1 MSVVPLILSGDDQTI
16 VTSQNEFQSKN
27 GIDGNVIYI
36 NQLDST
42 QLTNDYEANSSY
54 DFRVGAEYRDHRD
67 IHKTELEDEGTI
79 KLLPRSA
86 VVIQTEEY
94 VHFPKNRFGQI
105 LPKVGLLQHG
115 ISNTTSKIDPG
126 YHGNLNITIFNLGQ
140 RTILL
145 KRGQK
150 FCSLVIHEILPGS
163 RPYDKQPKRI
173 EGRQNDGKLK
183 NFRDTIEANG
193 PFIAAFALVVSIII
207 GIVQLI
213 TIIM

>member
-1 MSVVPLILSGDDQTI
+1 MSIVPLILSGDDQTI
-16 VTSQNEFQSKN
+16 VTSQKDFQLKN

-42 QLTNDYEANSSY
+42 QLHNDNEANSSY
-54 DFRVGAEYRDHRD
+54 DLRVGAEYRDHRD
-67 IHKTELEDEGTI
+67 IHKLELGEGGTI

-86 VVIQTEEY
+86 VVIQTEEH

-105 LPKVGLLQHG
+105 LPKVGLLQDG
-115 ISNTTSKIDPG
+115 ISNTTSKVDPG

-140 RTILL
+140 RTIHL

-173 EGRQNDGKLK
+173 EGRNNGGNLK
-183 NFRDTIEANG
+183 NFRDNIEANG
-193 PFIAAFALVVSIII
+193 AFIGAAALVVSIILA
-207 GIVQLI
+207 IVQLYAL
-213 TIIM
+213 IM